1 MEDEHD
7 SYNRFIILEF
17 SATYEKKLSMGCK
30 IDYFV
35 DFSNQLYKKEEITL
49 KYP

>member
-30 IDYFV
+30 INYFV
-35 DFSNQLYKKEEITL
+35 DFSN
-49 KYP
+49 